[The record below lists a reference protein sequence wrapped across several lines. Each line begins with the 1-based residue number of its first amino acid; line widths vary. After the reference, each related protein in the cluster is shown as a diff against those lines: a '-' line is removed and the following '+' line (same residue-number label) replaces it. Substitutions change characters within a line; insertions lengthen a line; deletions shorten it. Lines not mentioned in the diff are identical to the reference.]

1 MKRLK
6 SLLIAT
12 VLFLG
17 TSQTISAQAKTA
29 HVDVNE
35 IISKMPAMLDAQ
47 KQLEK
52 LSATYDAEYKT
63 MAEEYTNKMKKYE
76 QEANTVGDAVNQT
89 RQAEMQDLVK
99 RITDYR
105 DNAQKELQKKESDL
119 VKPLMDKIKASIQ
132 KVGKAKG
139 YQYVLNVADL
149 LLSDGPDLTADIKK
163 DLPKIPYLFI
173 SSVAEKG
180 LTELKDLI
188 WERLNH
194 D

>member
-52 LSATYDAEYKT
+52 LSATYDAEYQ
-63 MAEEYTNKMKKYE
+63 NKIKKYD
-76 QEANTVGDAVNQT
+76 QEAGTVGDAVNAT
-89 RQAEMQDLVK
+89 RQTEVQDLVK

-119 VKPLMDKIKASIQ
+119 VKPLMDKIKASIT

-149 LLSDGPDLTADIKK
+149 LLADGPDLTADIKK
-163 DLPKIPYLFI
+163 DLGF
-173 SSVAEKG
+173 
-180 LTELKDLI
+180 
-188 WERLNH
+188 
-194 D
+194 

>member
-6 SLLIAT
+6 SLLIAG
-12 VLFLG
+12 VLFFG
-17 TSQTISAQAKTA
+17 TMQTINAQAKTA

-35 IISKMPAMLDAQ
+35 IISKMPAMLETQ

-63 MAEEYTNKMKKYE
+63 MAEEYQAKIKKYD
-76 QEANTVGDAVNQT
+76 QEASTVTDAVNQT
-89 RQAEMQDLVK
+89 RQQEVQDLVK

-119 VKPLMDKIKASIQ
+119 VKPLMDKIRASIT

-139 YQYVLNVADL
+139 YQYVLNASDL
-149 LLSDGPDLTADIKK
+149 LLADGPDLTADVKK
-163 DLPKIPYLFI
+163 DLGF
-173 SSVAEKG
+173 
-180 LTELKDLI
+180 
-188 WERLNH
+188 
-194 D
+194 

>member
-6 SLLIAT
+6 SLLIAG
-12 VLFLG
+12 VLFFG
-17 TSQTISAQAKTA
+17 TMQTINAQAKTA

-35 IISKMPAMLDAQ
+35 IISKMPAMLDSQ

-63 MAEEYTNKMKKYE
+63 MAEEYQAKIKKYD
-76 QEANTVGDAVNQT
+76 QEASTVTDAVNQT
-89 RQAEMQDLVK
+89 RQQEVQDLVK

-119 VKPLMDKIKASIQ
+119 VKPLMDKIRASIT

-139 YQYVLNVADL
+139 YQYVLNASDL
-149 LLSDGPDLTADIKK
+149 LLADGPDLTADVKK
-163 DLPKIPYLFI
+163 DLGF
-173 SSVAEKG
+173 
-180 LTELKDLI
+180 
-188 WERLNH
+188 
-194 D
+194 